1 MKPSLCLLCN
11 YRVGSTTLTKKLAQE
26 HRLVQGWELFGDRR
40 GFLPTKENI
49 LSNQKLDHI
58 DELIRRISL
67 KPTFFKLMGDQ
78 IMWDSAIMD
87 RIAEVCEIQYLY
99 RRNFT
104 AQAYSWT
111 AWLKSPANSH
121 SHHYGETKTYDIE
134 ASQEF
139 FDDQTDVL
147 VANYKFLIDT
157 YKRYPGKI
165 QALEDF
171 PQKRPYNR
179 EYNWINKPVLNTP
192 FDTTILDTLGKD
204 ND

>member
-11 YRVGSTTLTKKLAQE
+11 YRVGSTTLTKQLAQD
-26 HRLVQGWELFGDRR
+26 HRLVQGWELFGDKR
-40 GFLPTKENI
+40 GVYPTKENI
-49 LSNQKLDHI
+49 LANQKLDYV
-58 DELIRRISL
+58 DDLIRRISL

-78 IMWDSAIMD
+78 IMWDPAIMD

-111 AWLKSPANSH
+111 AWLKSPRNSH
-121 SHHYGETKTYDIE
+121 GHHYGETKTYDID
-134 ASQEF
+134 ASQDY
-139 FDDQTDVL
+139 FDEQTDVL

-157 YKRYPGKI
+157 YNRHPGKI

-171 PQKRPYNR
+171 PNKRPYNR
-179 EYNWINKPVLNTP
+179 EYNWVNKPALNVA
-192 FDTTILDTLGKD
+192 FDTTILDTLGKN